1 MSHKQFY
8 DEKEVIDSIVDEKPN
23 HTDEFTRNQRQR
35 QQQSNPYFQGQPNLH
50 VQQLGCGC
58 FDSRKFMI
66 NFLIY
71 IATLMTTAAFFPG
84 FYLASAPAA
93 IRAAF
98 TLTLL
103 NTFVKPILIFF
114 TFPLMVVTLG
124 FAYFLINGMI
134 LSMTASM
141 MGSDFVISNFFTTML
156 AAMFISILQFF
167 IKEHVL
173 KGKPHTQM

>member
-1 MSHKQFY
+1 MSHKNFY
-8 DEKEVIDSIVDEKPN
+8 DEDEVIDSIIDEKPN
-23 HTDEFTRNQRQR
+23 MTDEFVRNQGHNR
-35 QQQSNPYFQGQPNLH
+35 SSHPNFQVHQ
-50 VQQLGCGC
+50 VGCGC

-84 FYLASAPAA
+84 FYISSVPAA

-98 TLTLL
+98 ILTLL

-114 TFPLMVVTLG
+114 TFPLMVLTLG
-124 FAYFLINGMI
+124 LAYLFINGMI

-141 MGSDFVISNFFTTML
+141 MGSAFVISNFFTTML
-156 AAMFISILQFF
+156 AAMFISVLQFF
-167 IKEHVL
+167 IKDHML
-173 KGKPHTQM
+173 KGKPHSQM